1 MVPSPIDRLT
11 TSSRSPGVRTGIGT
25 YINYLLAT
33 GILAAAAVSASLA
46 RGGRK
51 ATAPSPAPAAPAPAI
66 ASTDDDAPAP
76 EDAT

>member
-1 MVPSPIDRLT
+1 MVL
-11 TSSRSPGVRTGIGT
+11 SRTDTLLRGGGRPGVRTGIGT

-51 ATAPSPAPAAPAPAI
+51 TSAPARAETDGPPSESPARPANEE
-66 ASTDDDAPAP
+66 TK
-76 EDAT
+76 